1 MPFSLITNSRSFEKG
16 HMEEPEGAMEMEFDT
31 NTVVIQVIGVG
42 GGGNNTVNRMIE
54 HGVQGVEFIAINTDM
69 QAIKL
74 SKAETKM
81 QIGATLTKGLGAGAN
96 PEIGKKAVEES
107 KDMLKKKMKG
117 ADMVIVTAGM
127 GGGTGTGAAPAIA
140 EIARELGILTI
151 GVVTY
156 PFTFEGR
163 NRAAQA
169 EVGIA
174 SMKKVVDTLIVIPN
188 DRLLDMINKNTPM
201 VEAFREA
208 DHVLRQT
215 IQGISDVITVPGL
228 INVDFADVKTI
239 MSNKGSALIG
249 IGRATGE
256 NRAAEAAQKAIS
268 SPLFGNGTS
277 INEAQGVLMKLTG
290 GRNVSLNE
298 VQEAA
303 NIIAS
308 VGDNE
313 SNIIIG
319 SVINENLQ
327 DEIIITVIATGFND
341 GKGR

>member
-1 MPFSLITNSRSFEKG
+1 
-16 HMEEPEGAMEMEFDT
+16 MEMEFDT

-54 HGVQGVEFIAINTDM
+54 HGTQGVEFIAVNTDM
-69 QAIKL
+69 QAIQL
-74 SKAETKM
+74 SQAETKM
-81 QIGATLTKGLGAGAN
+81 QIGATLTKGLGAGAD
-96 PEIGKKAVEES
+96 PEIGKKAAEES
-107 KDMLKKKMKG
+107 KKMLQRKMKG

-127 GGGTGTGAAPAIA
+127 GGGTGTGAAPVIA
-140 EIARELGILTI
+140 KIARELSILTI
-151 GVVTY
+151 GVITY

-163 NRAAQA
+163 KRAGQA

-174 SMKKVVDTLIVIPN
+174 SMKKAVDTLIVIPN
-188 DRLLDMINKNTPM
+188 DRLLEMIDKNTPM
-201 VEAFREA
+201 LEAFHEA

-215 IQGISDVITVPGL
+215 IQGISDVITIPGL

-239 MSNKGSALIG
+239 MSNKGSALVG
-249 IGRATGE
+249 IGSATGKNRAT
-256 NRAAEAAQKAIS
+256 EAAKKAIS
-268 SPLFGNGTS
+268 SPLLGTGTS
-277 INEAQGVLMKLTG
+277 IDEAQGVLMKLTG
-290 GRNVSLNE
+290 GTNLSLYE

-308 VGDNE
+308 VGSNE
-313 SNIIIG
+313 SNMIFG

-341 GKGR
+341 WKAPVIKMSSRPSTAE

>member
-1 MPFSLITNSRSFEKG
+1 
-16 HMEEPEGAMEMEFDT
+16 MEMEFDT
-31 NTVVIQVIGVG
+31 SLVTIKVIGVG

-54 HGVQGVEFIAINTDM
+54 HGTQGVEFIAVNTDM

-74 SKAETKM
+74 SQAETKI
-81 QIGATLTKGLGAGAN
+81 QIGTTLTKGLGAGAN
-96 PEIGKKAVEES
+96 PKIGEKAVDES
-107 KDMLKKKMKG
+107 NETLRTKMKG

-140 EIARELGILTI
+140 EIAHELGILTVGI
-151 GVVTY
+151 VTY

-163 NRAAQA
+163 QRTTRA
-169 EVGIA
+169 EIGID
-174 SMKKVVDTLIVIPN
+174 SLKKAVDTLIVIPN
-188 DRLLDMINKNTPM
+188 DRLLGMIDKNTPM
-201 VEAFREA
+201 LEAFREA

-215 IQGISDVITVPGL
+215 IQGISDIITVPGL

-249 IGRATGE
+249 IGSATGE
-256 NRAAEAAQKAIS
+256 NRAAEAAKKAIS
-268 SPLFGNGTS
+268 SPLFGAETF
-277 INEAQGVLMKLTG
+277 INEAQGVLMKITG
-290 GRNVSLNE
+290 GTNLSLYE

-308 VGDNE
+308 DGGNE
-313 SNIIIG
+313 TNMIIG
-319 SVINENLQ
+319 SVINENLR

-341 GKGR
+341 WKAPVFKSSSRLSTAE

>member
-1 MPFSLITNSRSFEKG
+1 
-16 HMEEPEGAMEMEFDT
+16 
-31 NTVVIQVIGVG
+31 
-42 GGGNNTVNRMIE
+42 
-54 HGVQGVEFIAINTDM
+54 
-69 QAIKL
+69 
-74 SKAETKM
+74 
-81 QIGATLTKGLGAGAN
+81 
-96 PEIGKKAVEES
+96 
-107 KDMLKKKMKG
+107 
-117 ADMVIVTAGM
+117 M

-169 EVGIA
+169 DVGIA

-215 IQGISDVITVPGL
+215 IQGISDVITIPGL

-256 NRAAEAAQKAIS
+256 NCAAKAAKKAIS
-268 SPLFGNGTS
+268 SPLFGAGTS
-277 INEAQGVLMKLTG
+277 INEAQGVLLKFTG
-290 GRNVSLNE
+290 GTKFKPE
-298 VQEAA
+298 
-303 NIIAS
+303 
-308 VGDNE
+308 
-313 SNIIIG
+313 
-319 SVINENLQ
+319 
-327 DEIIITVIATGFND
+327 
-341 GKGR
+341 